1 MAAVT
6 RVERTAAFTAL
17 RPSMVNVR
25 QKGLDDL
32 RASREGVS

>member
-6 RVERTAAFTAL
+6 TVESTTAYTAL
-17 RPSMVNVR
+17 RLCMVNVR

>member
-6 RVERTAAFTAL
+6 TVERATADTSL
-17 RPSMVNVR
+17 RPCMVNVR

-32 RASREGVS
+32 RASPEGVS

>member
-6 RVERTAAFTAL
+6 TVESTTADTAL
-17 RPSMVNVR
+17 RLCMVNVR